1 MGRIVFVQEKDL
13 EWQWSRKANWPGAA
27 TEGEPRVRYKVLNT
41 QETGG
46 PNSQLAE
53 YEPGHVEAPH
63 SHPHDELL
71 YILSGH
77 GSLAERRLE
86 PGVLLFIERDTVYG
100 PLTAGEQGLTFL
112 RVQMSA
118 G

>member
-1 MGRIVFVQEKDL
+1 MGRIVFVHEKDR
-13 EWQWSRKANWPGAA
+13 EWQWPRKAMWPDAA
-27 TEGEPRVRYKVLNT
+27 TEGEPRVRYKVLST
-41 QETGG
+41 PETGG

-77 GSLAERRLE
+77 GILAERDLE

-100 PLTAGEQGLTFL
+100 PLRAGNDGLSFL
-112 RVQMSA
+112 RVQMSE
-118 G
+118 